1 MSEIPPVLVSIRH
14 SRALRYCWR
23 NGTLPFLLRHGW
35 TDADIRRFVLH
46 GVEPEML
53 ERTGDALALAVVEQ
67 ARAEHAQ
74 LYPAEVSA

>member
-1 MSEIPPVLVSIRH
+1 MKDVPRVLVSIRH
-14 SRALRYCWR
+14 VRALQYCWK
-23 NGTLPFLLRHGW
+23 GVHPFLLRHGW

>member
-14 SRALRYCWR
+14 ARALQYCWK
-23 NGTLPFLLRHGW
+23 GVHPFLLRNGW

-74 LYPAEVSA
+74 LYPAEGGA